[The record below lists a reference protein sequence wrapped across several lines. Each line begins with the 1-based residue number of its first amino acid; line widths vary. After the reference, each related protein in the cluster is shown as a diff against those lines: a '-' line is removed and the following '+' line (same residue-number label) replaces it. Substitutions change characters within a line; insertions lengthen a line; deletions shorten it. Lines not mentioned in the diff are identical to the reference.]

1 MQALTS
7 ATTIC
12 GSDLHNYRGE
22 IPMMEDGDILGHEFM
37 GIVEDA
43 RRGVANLRRGD
54 RVVIPSVI
62 GWGSC
67 YCSRTLLP
75 DARTAIRDGAPSEQE
90 VRNGGRGLVR
100 ARGASLHAASQ
111 R

>member
-7 ATTIC
+7 ATAIC
-12 GSDLHNYRGE
+12 GLDLHNYRGE

-43 RRGVANLRRGD
+43 GRGVANLRLGD

-75 DARTAIRDGAPSEQE
+75 DARTPIRDGAPSEQE